1 MVANHAAIE
10 AALSRARVSTY
21 FNALKPPPAMDRALA
36 LYVWNAHLAAALMV
50 PLSICEVVIR
60 NAAADALALRYGGN
74 WPSSPA
80 FRGSLRQRGRD
91 ALDGAVRKHPAA
103 GKVIAELTFGFW
115 QQLFTGAFDGALWK
129 PYLYTV
135 LPRLPRVLTV
145 QAARAHIFA
154 ELEALRLVR
163 NRIAH
168 HEPLL
173 VENVPDAVL
182 RAARLVDLRC
192 ADTMAWL
199 QASHGVDALLNSRP
213 D

>member
-36 LYVWNAHLAAALMV
+36 LYVWNAHLAAALMM

-60 NAAADALALRYGGN
+60 NAAADALALRYGVN

-80 FRGSLRQRGRD
+80 FRGSLRQKGRD
-91 ALDGAVRKHPAA
+91 ALDAAVRKHPAT
-103 GKVIAELTFGFW
+103 GKVIAELSFGFW
-115 QQLFTGAFDGALWK
+115 QQLFTSAFDGALWK
-129 PYLYTV
+129 PYLYAV

-145 QAARAHIFA
+145 QAARAHIFT
-154 ELEALRLVR
+154 ELEALRVVR

-173 VENVPDAVL
+173 VENVPAAVQ
-182 RAARLVDLRC
+182 RAALLVDLRC
-192 ADTMAWL
+192 ADTKAWM
-199 QASHGVDALLNSRP
+199 QASHAVDDLLLRRP
-213 D
+213 E